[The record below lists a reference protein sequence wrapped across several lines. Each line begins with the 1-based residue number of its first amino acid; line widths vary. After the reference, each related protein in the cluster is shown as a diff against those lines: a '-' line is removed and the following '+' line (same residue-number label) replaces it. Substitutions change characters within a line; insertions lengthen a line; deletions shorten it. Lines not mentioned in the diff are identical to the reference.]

1 VELTLNLVWAGIAA
15 TLLLLF
21 WAERSTGRS
30 LGRSLETRL
39 AHAGMR
45 RTATALL
52 ALLCV
57 ICILFPIVSMTDD
70 LNTSPA
76 EPETAKSKL
85 ALLPHFLMSGGPWT
99 LVYDPHASVFR
110 HEVEAQETFAPPAH
124 AFLSFLLTRRPP
136 PSAAA

>member
-15 TLLLLF
+15 TLLLL
-21 WAERSTGRS
+21 WA
-30 LGRSLETRL
+30 GRSLEPRL
-39 AHAGMR
+39 AHADTR

-70 LNTSPA
+70 LNASPA

-85 ALLPHFLMSGGPWT
+85 ALLPHFLMSSGSWT
-99 LVYDPHASVFR
+99 LVYDPHATVFQP
-110 HEVEAQETFAPPAH
+110 EVEAQEDFAPPVH

-136 PSAAA
+136 PVPAA

>member
-1 VELTLNLVWAGIAA
+1 MELILNIVWAGIAA
-15 TLLLLF
+15 TLLLF
-21 WAERSTGRS
+21 WGR
-30 LGRSLETRL
+30 LPEPRL

-45 RTATALL
+45 RTSTTLL

-70 LNTSPA
+70 LNASPA
-76 EPETAKSKL
+76 EPETAKSQL
-85 ALLPHFLMSGGPWT
+85 ALLPHFLMSSGSWT
-99 LVYDPHASVFR
+99 LVYDPHATVFQ
-110 HEVEAQETFAPPAH
+110 HEVEAQEDFAPPVH

>member
-1 VELTLNLVWAGIAA
+1 MELTLNIVWAGIAA
-15 TLLLLF
+15 TLLLF
-21 WAERSTGRS
+21 WAARSSWGP
-30 LGRSLETRL
+30 LEPRL
-39 AHAGMR
+39 ARVDAR

-70 LNTSPA
+70 LNASPA
-76 EPETAKSKL
+76 EPETAKSQL
-85 ALLPHFLMSGGPWT
+85 ALLPHFLASSGSWT
-99 LVYDPHASVFR
+99 LVYDPNASVFH

-136 PSAAA
+136 PQFA

>member
-15 TLLLLF
+15 TLLLF
-21 WAERSTGRS
+21 WAGRS
-30 LGRSLETRL
+30 SEAGP
-39 AHAGMR
+39 AHADMR

-70 LNTSPA
+70 VNASPM

-85 ALLPHFLMSGGPWT
+85 ALLPHFLMTSGSWT
-99 LVYDPHASVFR
+99 LVYDPHASVFH
-110 HEVEAQETFAPPAH
+110 HEVEQEAFAPPAH

-136 PSAAA
+136 PALAA

>member
-1 VELTLNLVWAGIAA
+1 MELTLNLVWAGIAA

-21 WAERSTGRS
+21 WAARSSEARP
-30 LGRSLETRL
+30 
-39 AHAGMR
+39 AHADMR

-85 ALLPHFLMSGGPWT
+85 ALLPHFLTSGGSWT
-99 LVYDPHASVFR
+99 LVYDPNASVFH

-136 PSAAA
+136 PAPVA

>member
-1 VELTLNLVWAGIAA
+1 VELTLNIVWAGIAA
-15 TLLLLF
+15 TLLLF
-21 WAERSTGRS
+21 WAGRS
-30 LGRSLETRL
+30 SEPRL
-39 AHAGMR
+39 AHLDAR

-70 LNTSPA
+70 LNASPA

-85 ALLPHFLMSGGPWT
+85 ALLPHFLMTSGLWT
-99 LVYDPHASVFR
+99 LVYDPHASVFH
-110 HEVEAQETFAPPAH
+110 HEVEAQEAFAPPAH

-136 PSAAA
+136 PASAA

>member
-1 VELTLNLVWAGIAA
+1 LELILNIVWAGIAG
-15 TLLLLF
+15 TLLLF
-21 WAERSTGRS
+21 WAAPRLVRVDARRSAVT
-30 LGRSLETRL
+30 
-39 AHAGMR
+39 
-45 RTATALL
+45 LL

>member
-1 VELTLNLVWAGIAA
+1 MELTLNLVWAGIAA

-21 WAERSTGRS
+21 RAGRS
-30 LGRSLETRL
+30 SGRSLEPRP
-39 AHAGMR
+39 AHADMR

-70 LNTSPA
+70 LNASPA
-76 EPETAKSKL
+76 EPETAKSTL
-85 ALLPHFLMSGGPWT
+85 ALLPHFLMTSGSWT
-99 LVYDPHASVFR
+99 LVYDPHAFVFH
-110 HEVEAQETFAPPAH
+110 HEVEAQEAFAPPAH

-136 PSAAA
+136 PAAAA